1 MEPAPT
7 NIVLTEKDIQSF
19 IKRREYARA
28 YSKKYRAEHKE
39 YFRNYWKNRREA
51 NKNADDAPAKIDET
65 TTP

>member
-1 MEPAPT
+1 MDDT
-7 NIVLTEKDIQSF
+7 NIVMTEKDIQSF

-51 NKNADDAPAKIDET
+51 SKKNADDATATIEAPT
-65 TTP
+65 MP